1 MLFDKL
7 LSINKPLKMKKIKA
21 LTIGGATLDTIIE
34 YEEMFTMN
42 MQKKDTTQSYMLLE
56 EGAKIEVKE
65 HNSFSGGGATNA
77 AVSFKKQDIEVSF
90 FGKIGKDIA
99 GEKITHELKDHNID
113 ISNMRYSKKYGT
125 ATSYVIPTLSG
136 DRTIFAYRGANK
148 DILEDDLPS
157 QAITESDFIYITSLS
172 ESSAARLPEI
182 VKLASENNTKVAIN
196 PGSSQLSEGKSFIK
210 DSMPCIDILV
220 LNYQEAQKLMLSL
233 LSINDQ
239 DIKASKDKLETANLD
254 EHNSD
259 FFHAAFRLKDFFK
272 ICLDLGVRIIVV
284 TDGANGVYAATKDKV
299 YHSESLSVK
308 NVVNTLGAGD
318 AFSSTF
324 CANIYKGKTIQ
335 EAIKY
340 ALINSSH
347 VIQHPDAKSGL
358 QDMASLDEIKS
369 KINTELDSKINI
381 TSW

>member
-1 MLFDKL
+1 
-7 LSINKPLKMKKIKA
+7 MKTLKA

-42 MQKKDTTQSYMLLE
+42 MQKKDTTQSFMLLE

-77 AVSFKKQDIEVSF
+77 AVSFKKQNIDVSF
-90 FGKIGKDIA
+90 FGKIGKDIT
-99 GEKITHELKDHNID
+99 GEKITQELKDFGID
-113 ISNMRYSKKYGT
+113 ISNIRYSNTYGT

-157 QAITESDFIYITSLS
+157 KAIIDSDFIYITSLS
-172 ESSAARLPEI
+172 KSSAARLPEI

-196 PGSSQLSEGKSFIK
+196 PGSSQLSVGESFIK
-210 DSMPCIDILV
+210 DSMFGIDILV

-233 LSINDQ
+233 LSSD
-239 DIKASKDKLETANLD
+239 DKEVTESKDRLD
-254 EHNSD
+254 TLHDEDRSD
-259 FFHAAFRLKDFFK
+259 FLNATFRLKDFFR
-272 ICLDLGVRIIVV
+272 ICLDLGVRLIMV
-284 TDGANGVYAATKDKV
+284 TDGANGIYAATKDKI
-299 YHSESLSVK
+299 YHSESLHIK

-324 CANIYKGKTIQ
+324 CANIYKGNSI
-335 EAIKY
+335 EDSIKF
-340 ALINSSH
+340 ALINASH
-347 VIQHPDAKSGL
+347 VIQYSDAKSGL
-358 QDMASLDEIKS
+358 QTSESLERIKS
-369 KINTELDSKINI
+369 KMNCGLDKKI
-381 TSW
+381 TVTPW